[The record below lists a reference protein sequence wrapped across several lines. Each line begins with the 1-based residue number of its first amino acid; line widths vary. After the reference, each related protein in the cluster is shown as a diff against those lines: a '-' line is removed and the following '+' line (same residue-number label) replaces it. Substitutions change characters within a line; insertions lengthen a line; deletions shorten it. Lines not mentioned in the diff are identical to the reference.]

1 MKFAYF
7 PGCKIPFELEEYG
20 LSFEAVMKKLSVQL
34 TNLPFNCCGYPSRS
48 KSLEISV
55 LSSIRNLSLAEKQ
68 GLDIITPCKCCFG
81 QFKHAIYAW
90 NNHKTL
96 RIKINAILK
105 EEGLCWSGETQVK
118 HLLSFLYHDLGPAAL
133 KPLITR
139 PFSNEKIV
147 VQYGCHALRP
157 FSITGFDNPFAPKIF
172 EALVNIMG
180 LQPIEWS
187 KSTECCGN
195 PIYETNRK
203 LSVKILSSKLKS
215 ASDTGA
221 AYIINACTHCQI
233 QYNVMDME
241 NDLKNIPIIPVLFTQ
256 ILGMAMG
263 LTKKELGQK
272 KKSVLGRSP
281 QKIGQ
286 HNST

>member
-20 LSFEAVMKKLSVQL
+20 LSFEAIIEKLSVWL
-34 TNLPFNCCGYPSRS
+34 INLPFNCCGYPSRS

-55 LSSIRNLSLAEKQ
+55 LSSIRNLALAEKQ

-81 QFKHAIYAW
+81 QFKHAIYWW
-90 NNHKTL
+90 NNHTSL

-105 EEGLCWSGETQVK
+105 DEGLCWTGETKVK
-118 HLLSFLYHDLGPAAL
+118 HLLSFLYHDLGLAAL
-133 KPLITR
+133 QPFITK
-139 PFSNEKIV
+139 PFSNKKAV

-157 FSITGFDNPFAPKIF
+157 FSITGFDDPYAPKIF
-172 EALVNIMG
+172 ESLINITGFKAL
-180 LQPIEWS
+180 EWS

-203 LSVKILSSKLKS
+203 LSLKILESKLKA
-215 ASDTGA
+215 ASETGA

-233 QYNVMDME
+233 QYNAMDME
-241 NDLKNIPIIPVLFTQ
+241 QEFKKIHIVPILFTQ
-256 ILGMAMG
+256 VLGMAMG
-263 LTKKELGQK
+263 LTKKELG
-272 KKSVLGRSP
+272 
-281 QKIGQ
+281 I
-286 HNST
+286 

>member
-20 LSFEAVMKKLSVQL
+20 RSFEAIMEKLSVQL
-34 TNLPFNCCGYPSRS
+34 INLPFNCCGYPSRS

-55 LSSIRNLSLAEKQ
+55 LSSIRNLALAEKQ
-68 GLDIITPCKCCFG
+68 GLDLITPCKCCFG
-81 QFKHAIYAW
+81 QFKHAIYWW
-90 NNHKTL
+90 NNHKSL
-96 RIKINAILK
+96 RIKINNILK
-105 EEGLCWSGETQVK
+105 TEGLCWSGKTKVI
-118 HLLSFLYHDLGPAAL
+118 HLLSFLYHDLGLDAL
-133 KPLITR
+133 KPFITR

-157 FSITGFDNPFAPKIF
+157 FSITGFDDPFAPKIF
-172 EALVNIMG
+172 EALVNITG
-180 LQPIEWS
+180 FKTIEWS

-203 LSVKILSSKLKS
+203 LSLKILDSKLKA
-215 ASDTGA
+215 ASDSGA

-241 NDLKNIPIIPVLFTQ
+241 QELKKIHIIPILFSQ
-256 ILGMAMG
+256 VLGMAMG
-263 LTKKELGQK
+263 LTKKELGINNTR
-272 KKSVLGRSP
+272 VFDFYY
-281 QKIGQ
+281 
-286 HNST
+286 N

>member
-20 LSFEAVMKKLSVQL
+20 LSFEAIMERLDVQL
-34 TNLPFNCCGYPSRS
+34 INLPFNCCGYPSRS

-55 LSSIRNLSLAEKQ
+55 LSSIRNLALAEKQ
-68 GLDIITPCKCCFG
+68 DLDIITPCKCCFG
-81 QFKHAIYAW
+81 QFKHAIYWW
-90 NNHKTL
+90 NNHIDL
-96 RIKINAILK
+96 RIKINDILK
-105 EEGLCWSGETQVK
+105 TEGLSWSGETKVI
-118 HLLSFLYHDLGPAAL
+118 HMLSFLYHDLGLAAL

-157 FSITGFDNPFAPKIF
+157 FSITGFDDPFAPKIF
-172 EALVNIMG
+172 EALVNITG
-180 LQPIEWS
+180 FKTIEWS

-195 PIYETNRK
+195 PIYETNKK
-203 LSVKILSSKLKS
+203 LSLKMLDSKLKS
-215 ASDTGA
+215 ASDSGA

-241 NDLKNIPIIPVLFTQ
+241 QELKKNHIIPVLFTQ
-256 ILGMAMG
+256 VLGMAMG
-263 LTKKELGQK
+263 LTKKELGINNTR
-272 KKSVLGRSP
+272 VF
-281 QKIGQ
+281 
-286 HNST
+286 NF

>member
-20 LSFEAVMKKLSVQL
+20 LSFEAIMEKLSVQL
-34 TNLPFNCCGYPSRS
+34 INLPFNCCGYPSRN

-68 GLDIITPCKCCFG
+68 GLDIILPCKCCFG
-81 QFKHAIYAW
+81 QFKHAIYWW
-90 NNHKTL
+90 NNNIDL
-96 RIKINAILK
+96 RIKINDILK
-105 EEGLCWSGETQVK
+105 TEGLSWSGETKVI
-118 HLLSFLYHDLGPAAL
+118 HLLSFLYHDLGLAAL

-157 FSITGFDNPFAPKIF
+157 FSITGFDDPFAPKIF
-172 EALVNIMG
+172 KALVNITG
-180 LQPIEWS
+180 LKTIEWS

-195 PIYETNRK
+195 PIYETNKK
-203 LSVKILSSKLKS
+203 LSLKMLDSKLKS
-215 ASDTGA
+215 ASETGA

-233 QYNVMDME
+233 QYNVMNTE
-241 NDLKNIPIIPVLFTQ
+241 QELKKNHIIPVLFTQ
-256 ILGMAMG
+256 VLGIAMG
-263 LTKKELGQK
+263 LTKKELGINNPN
-272 KKSVLGRSP
+272 VFDFYY
-281 QKIGQ
+281 
-286 HNST
+286 N